1 METKNPAVRM
11 HPAETERPV
20 MTPRYRRW
28 LPARAASVRLGG
40 KRKERLCSEEINLQG
55 RGKNP
60 ERPL

>member
-28 LPARAASVRLGG
+28 LPARAASVRLKKKTEG
-40 KRKERLCSEEINLQG
+40 LCSKEINLQG

-60 ERPL
+60 KRPL